1 MLGWGTIAYGAA
13 ISALLAAAG
22 VFVFGNERRGRVA
35 VTAGLMTGLGVAGW
49 DTVVRVTQSTGML
62 MEAPFPAFPISW
74 QDGGCGLAALAFTTV
89 VLGCGLRRSAKAVH
103 LVLLGLLCGV
113 AALLTGVYF
122 A

>member
-1 MLGWGTIAYGAA
+1 MLGWGTVASGAL
-13 ISALLAAAG
+13 ISALLAMAG

-35 VTAGLMTGLGVAGW
+35 LTAGLVTGLAVAGW
-49 DTVVRVTQSTGML
+49 DSVLEVTHAREMFA
-62 MEAPFPAFPISW
+62 EATLSAFPISW
-74 QDGGCGLAALAFTTV
+74 QDGGAGVAALAATMV